1 LDDRPSVTVT
11 GQVPDITAELSQA
24 DVIVIPL
31 RYASGTRVK
40 ILEAFAHRVPVVSTT
55 VGAEGLEVRPGTHLL
70 VADDAGGIAEAC
82 ARLLSD
88 DALRRAIVDQ
98 AHALFVARYESSI
111 IQEEI
116 AALARELA
124 GP

>member
-1 LDDRPSVTVT
+1 MHDIRPYLRLATVS
-11 GQVPDITAELSQA
+11 A
-24 DVIVIPL
+24 IPL
-31 RYASGTRVK
+31 MEGGGTRLK
-40 ILEAFAHRVPVVSTT
+40 ILEAFAHRIPVVSTT

-98 AHALFVARYESSI
+98 AHALFVARYQSSI